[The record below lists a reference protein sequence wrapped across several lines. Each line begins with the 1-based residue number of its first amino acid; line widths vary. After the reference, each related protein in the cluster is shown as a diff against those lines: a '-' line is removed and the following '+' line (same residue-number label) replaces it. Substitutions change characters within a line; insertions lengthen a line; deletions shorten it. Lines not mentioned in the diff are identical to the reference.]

1 MIMADIGARNNTA
14 SACETSHWL
23 LRETLPRLLKR
34 PPRRCEVCA
43 RILEAEPS
51 ITQEMFRMSF
61 LVFDSIQAVILENHL
76 LSISRH
82 VDI

>member
-1 MIMADIGARNNTA
+1 MADVGARNNTA

-43 RILEAEPS
+43 RILEAE
-51 ITQEMFRMSF
+51 TQYNAGDVSN
-61 LVFDSIQAVILENHL
+61 VFSCV
-76 LSISRH
+76 
-82 VDI
+82 